1 MILGRL
7 LRGMFDAGIVLV
19 MTSNYQPENLWKDGL
34 QRERFL
40 PTIALIKERMEV
52 LQVDAGVD
60 YRLRA
65 LEQAA
70 TYLTPLTP
78 EIERQLADIFERLK
92 SGPDEPTLLQ
102 IENRDL
108 IARRRAGGAVWFDFH
123 ALCETPRS
131 QNDYLEIARRFN

>member
-1 MILGRL
+1 ILGRL
-7 LRGMFDAGIVLV
+7 MRGMFEAGIVFV
-19 MTSNYQPENLWKDGL
+19 MTSNYRPDDLWPDGL

-40 PTIALIKERMEV
+40 PAIALIKEGLDL

-78 EIERQLADIFERLK
+78 ETDRRLGEAFERVK
-92 SGPDEPTLLQ
+92 SGNDEPLALD
-102 IENRDL
+102 IESRE
-108 IARRRAGGAVWFDFH
+108 IVARRRAGGAVWFDFH
-123 ALCETPRS
+123 TLCETHRS
-131 QNDYLEIARRFN
+131 QNDYLGIARRFT

>member
-1 MILGRL
+1 SDLVASRWAKRYRLICFDEFHVSDIADAMILGRL
-7 LRGMFDAGIVLV
+7 MRGMFDAGIVFV
-19 MTSNYQPENLWKDGL
+19 MTSNYRPEDLWKDGL

-40 PTIALIKERMEV
+40 PTIALIQERMEV
-52 LQVDAGVD
+52 WQVDAGVD

-78 EIERQLADIFERLK
+78 EVERQIADTFERIK

-108 IARRRAGGAVWFDFH
+108 
-123 ALCETPRS
+123 
-131 QNDYLEIARRFN
+131 